1 MKLLFDE
8 NLSPR
13 LPRVLADLY
22 PNSTHVHDCG
32 LGSADD
38 TSIWNYAKAHG
49 FTIVSKDS
57 DFQDRSVLHGHP
69 PKVILLRAANCSSS
83 EIESLMRNAADVV
96 KRFIEEDQESYLVLG
111 PRRKPSSTKGNI
123 GGR

>member
-13 LPRVLADLY
+13 LPRALADLY
-22 PNSTHVHDCG
+22 PDSTHVNECG

-38 TSIWNYAKAHG
+38 FTIWQYAKENK

-69 PKVILLRAANCSSS
+69 PKFVWLRAPNCRAVEVASLLRSAAPM
-83 EIESLMRNAADVV
+83 IKQFV
-96 KRFIEEDQESYLVLG
+96 EEDQESYFVLG
-111 PRRKPSSTKGNI
+111 IRRRPARSEKQG
-123 GGR
+123 

>member
-13 LPRVLADLY
+13 LAARLADVY
-22 PNSTHVHDCG
+22 PGSAHVHECG

-38 TSIWNYAKAHG
+38 KAIWQYAKDNG

-57 DFQDRSVLHGHP
+57 DFQEQSVLQGFP
-69 PKVILLRAANCSSS
+69 PKLVWLRAANCTSA
-83 EIESLMRNAADVV
+83 EIETLLRAAVPV
-96 KRFIEEDQESYLVLG
+96 ITRFIQENEESCLVLG
-111 PRRKPSSTKGNI
+111 VRTKKP
-123 GGR
+123 

>member
-13 LPRVLADLY
+13 LPRALADLY
-22 PNSTHVHDCG
+22 PDSAHVHECG

-38 TSIWNYAKAHG
+38 ARIWDYAKQNG

-57 DFQDRSVLHGHP
+57 DFQDRSVLHGHRQSSFGSVP
-69 PKVILLRAANCSSS
+69 RIAA
-83 EIESLMRNAADVV
+83 
-96 KRFIEEDQESYLVLG
+96 
-111 PRRKPSSTKGNI
+111 RRKSRTCCGL
-123 GGR
+123 R